1 MYAKLLIISDITH
14 YLSTLVGSSTDRVN
28 MKNEQSIT
36 APLAAFVM
44 ALILAAYS
52 IKRIRDAKYRF
63 SGAPSSALEAAYE
76 RSEERR
82 RRALRKRGKKIVINK

>member
-1 MYAKLLIISDITH
+1 
-14 YLSTLVGSSTDRVN
+14 

-82 RRALRKRGKKIVINK
+82 RRALRGREDEDWVGKALEEKKREEDSHK